1 MNNKE
6 SEAHNVPMPVEQKKL
21 LDMEKYKNLLKMVTD
36 PPQQAVQA
44 QRPSMHMPVEYEG
57 VKLMTRIMDVNCPHC
72 GEPVGRW
79 SFYTRVAGSSEEI
92 QASEVTTTP
101 QCCPTEELTVTE
113 EIAAKYEELY
123 KLIKAKE
130 QAEKETEASEASKS
144 EDGGWKWGNTSE
156 EEDDQPKEE
165 PEEANEEPAEEPV
178 EEPAEEPVEEPVEEV
193 AEEPA
198 EEPAPEPQ
206 PEPANNDDE
215 SGLSP
220 EELYMKR
227 ESEAKARI
235 EELNSKIKDML
246 G

>member
-21 LDMEKYKNLLKMVTD
+21 LDMDKYKNLLKMVSD
-36 PPQQAVQA
+36 PPKQAVQA

-79 SFYTRVAGSSEEI
+79 SFYTRVAGSSEEVE
-92 QASEVTTTP
+92 ASEVTTTP

-130 QAEKETEASEASKS
+130 QAEKETEASKS

-165 PEEANEEPAEEPV
+165 PEEANEEPV
-178 EEPAEEPVEEPVEEV
+178 EEPAFEPVEEV

>member
-1 MNNKE
+1 MKNKE

-21 LDMEKYKNLLKMVTD
+21 LDMEKYKNLLKMVSD

-101 QCCPTEELTVTE
+101 QCCSTEELTVTE

-165 PEEANEEPAEEPV
+165 PEEANEEPAEEPT
-178 EEPAEEPVEEPVEEV
+178 EEPEEEA

-198 EEPAPEPQ
+198 EEPAPEPE
-206 PEPANNDDE
+206 PKPANNDDE
-215 SGLSP
+215 AGLSP
-220 EELYMKR
+220 EEIYMKR
-227 ESEAKARI
+227 ESEAKVRI

>member
-21 LDMEKYKNLLKMVTD
+21 LDMEKYKNLLKMVSD

-101 QCCPTEELTVTE
+101 QCCSTEELTVTE

-130 QAEKETEASEASKS
+130 EGDKKSESSKS

-156 EEDDQPKEE
+156 EEDEEPKKE
-165 PEEANEEPAEEPV
+165 PEEADEEPAEEPT
-178 EEPAEEPVEEPVEEV
+178 EEPEEE
-193 AEEPA
+193 AA
-198 EEPAPEPQ
+198 EEPAPEPE
-206 PEPANNDDE
+206 PKPANNDDE